1 MIVSL
6 ISIFFYLIPFALI
19 SGPFL
24 PDFLISI
31 IGILFIFY
39 VIKNKHYQY
48 FNNNFFKIFLI
59 FYLYIVIRS
68 LFSANLIESF
78 QTTIFYFRFSIF
90 VLATYFLIE
99 NSKNFIRIFS
109 LCLLSAITLV
119 AVDGIFQ
126 FFYGYNLIGLKQAIP
141 DRVSGLFGKESI
153 LGSYIVRL
161 TPLLFALLFINFD
174 KKFFFN
180 YAICFILI
188 ILNIAVYISG
198 ERTSF
203 FLMILFDAIF
213 LTLIRINFILKIFS
227 VLLIFLLIFTF
238 SIYKK
243 SISDRMFNQV
253 YESVFKEKKINIFS
267 PGHQLHYQA
276 AFKMFQDNYIFG
288 QGVKMFRF
296 ECSKEKYYND
306 NKYVEGSCS
315 THPHNTYIQFLA
327 ETGIFGF
334 FFIFLCF
341 FYILYNLYKNYQK
354 LILYKKANIPLVLI
368 LSNIFINLFPFTP
381 TGNFF
386 GNWLSV
392 LYYLP
397 VGFYLSSIYKSS
409 KSFK

>member
-24 PDFLISI
+24 PDLLISI

-39 VIKNKHYQY
+39 AIKNKHYQY

-90 VLATYFLIE
+90 ALGTYFLIE

-126 FFYGYNLIGLKQAIP
+126 FFYGYNIIGLKQAIP

-180 YAICFILI
+180 YVICFILI

-203 FLMILFDAIF
+203 FLMILFDVIF
-213 LTLIRINFILKIFS
+213 LTFIRINFILKIFS
-227 VLLIFLLIFTF
+227 ILLIFLLIFTF
-238 SIYKK
+238 STYKK

-253 YESVFKEKKINIFS
+253 YESVFKEKKINTFS

-327 ETGIFGF
+327 ETGLLGF

-341 FYILYNLYKNYQK
+341 SYILYNLYKNYQR
-354 LILYKKANIPLVLI
+354 LILYKRVNIPLVLI
-368 LSNIFINLFPFTP
+368 LSNIFINLFPFNP

-397 VGFYLSSIYKSS
+397 VGFYLSSIYKNS

>member
-39 VIKNKHYQY
+39 VIKNKQYQY

-59 FYLYIVIRS
+59 FYLYIVLRS

-90 VLATYFLIE
+90 VLATYFAIE
-99 NSKNFIRIFS
+99 NSKNFIRIFCLS
-109 LCLLSAITLV
+109 LLSAIILV

-161 TPLLFALLFINFD
+161 TPLLFALLFINLD

-227 VLLIFLLIFTF
+227 ILLIFLLIFTF

-243 SISDRMFNQV
+243 NISDRMFNQV

-267 PGHQLHYQA
+267 LGHQLHYQA

-327 ETGIFGF
+327 ETGLFGF

-341 FYILYNLYKNYQK
+341 SYILYNLYKNYLK

-397 VGFYLSSIYKSS
+397 VGFYLSSIYKNS

>member
-141 DRVSGLFGKESI
+141 DRVGGLFGKESI

>member
-253 YESVFKEKKINIFS
+253 YESVFTEKKINTFS
-267 PGHQLHYQA
+267 SGHQLHYQA

>member
-39 VIKNKHYQY
+39 AIKNKHYQY

-59 FYLYIVIRS
+59 FYFYIVLRS

-109 LCLLSAITLV
+109 FCLLSAITLV
-119 AVDGIFQ
+119 AADGIFQ

-180 YAICFILI
+180 YAIIFILI

-327 ETGIFGF
+327 ETGLFGF

-341 FYILYNLYKNYQK
+341 SYILYNLYKNYQK
-354 LILYKKANIPLVLI
+354 LILYKRANIPLVLI

-392 LYYLP
+392 FYYLP